1 MRRRDLA
8 LVAFLLLAAVWAFA
22 QAQPVPTSPPSP
34 ASPNGPLA
42 PSPIPPESQNS
53 QAPGA
58 PANVPAF
65 QFQLRTAF
73 MLTPAMVGA
82 IQSASLRSQDSKS
95 TQQSP
100 SAKDS
105 APAWNAPIV
114 REVSLAASLGIK
126 IQGDQLIAMIIFM
139 PIELAKKTLTLLVQ
153 NQVYARSPDN
163 SIQLNTSVHTIRIP
177 LGSVFY
183 YYPMGGDAKQGSPAV
198 IEILVNQK

>member
-1 MRRRDLA
+1 MRRRDLV
-8 LVAFLLLAAVWAFA
+8 LWNFLLIAAVLASA
-22 QAQPVPTSPPSP
+22 QAQP
-34 ASPNGPLA
+34 
-42 PSPIPPESQNS
+42 
-53 QAPGA
+53 APGTPVA
-58 PANVPAF
+58 PPANVPTF

-82 IQSASLRSQDSKS
+82 IQSASQHGQDSKS
-95 TQQSP
+95 STS
-100 SAKDS
+100 SSVAKENV
-105 APAWNAPIV
+105 PAWNDPIV

-139 PIELAKKTLTLLVQ
+139 PIEFVKKTLTLLVQ

-163 SIQLNTSVHTIRIP
+163 SIQLNTSVHTIQIP

-198 IEILVNQK
+198 IEILINQK